1 MSTSTGN
8 FVYSANRPDLANGD
22 ENDFNVSVSGPINL
36 NFNVD
41 SAGNLSGTASLTSSV
56 QGSTPDDQ
64 DGDDDSFSDSGSGT
78 GTLTGSL
85 SSGVQASGSL
95 SNGGAFSFQGTFA
108 NQATTIN
115 GVITLT
121 DPNLPGSVNANVSLS
136 SSLTPFPSTP
146 MPVNIDAGGFAFD
159 QAYDG
164 LVDKS
169 AVNAAQIFL
178 KSSKGISLLGNPP
191 PTSFPSGLQATLG
204 FLGEEV
210 HGNALPWGNVGS
222 AATSRAVGKV
232 LTLAGVFNNAYDV
245 GTAAYQN
252 GVFST
257 PALQADVK
265 LVAAMASGYVGEMVS
280 GGAVA
285 GYVGAALAEAGLAPA
300 AAGLIGVGAGFVAPV
315 IAAGIVGV
323 ALYTVGSYV
332 LNGKQVAV
340 VDGVDVCGPQDVQN
354 QAQTYLVPAPGS
366 GLVAPGL
373 NLAAATQASS
383 SAPLSF
389 GNALLLTSRQVRRQF
404 C

>member
-1 MSTSTGN
+1 MPALDCGARARLPLFGAGTLWMQSGIDRVALFLHIREDLSGSKRGRFRSVKAGGEMSTSTGN
-8 FVYSANRPDLANGD
+8 FVYSANRPDLADGD

-178 KSSKGISLLGNPP
+178 KRSKGIVCWG
-191 PTSFPSGLQATLG
+191 TS
-204 FLGEEV
+204 
-210 HGNALPWGNVGS
+210 
-222 AATSRAVGKV
+222 
-232 LTLAGVFNNAYDV
+232 
-245 GTAAYQN
+245 
-252 GVFST
+252 
-257 PALQADVK
+257 
-265 LVAAMASGYVGEMVS
+265 
-280 GGAVA
+280 
-285 GYVGAALAEAGLAPA
+285 
-300 AAGLIGVGAGFVAPV
+300 
-315 IAAGIVGV
+315 
-323 ALYTVGSYV
+323 
-332 LNGKQVAV
+332 
-340 VDGVDVCGPQDVQN
+340 
-354 QAQTYLVPAPGS
+354 
-366 GLVAPGL
+366 
-373 NLAAATQASS
+373 
-383 SAPLSF
+383 
-389 GNALLLTSRQVRRQF
+389 
-404 C
+404 